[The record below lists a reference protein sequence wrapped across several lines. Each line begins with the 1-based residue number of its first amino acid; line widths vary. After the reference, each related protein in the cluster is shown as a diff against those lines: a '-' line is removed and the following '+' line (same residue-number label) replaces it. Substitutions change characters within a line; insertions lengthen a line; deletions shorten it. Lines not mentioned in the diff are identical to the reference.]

1 MTTSYLTAPQAEKKQ
16 RTYRYMCEV
25 VSNELELDHNGIPV
39 PKDVKTIELV
49 VTEPTLAAI
58 ALGVR
63 FAIASLVAI
72 GWLSGYRLVAHWIPS
87 DCTEF

>member
-1 MTTSYLTAPQAEKKQ
+1 MTSYLTAPQAEKTQ
-16 RTYRYMCEV
+16 RTCRYMCQL
-25 VSNELELDHNGIPV
+25 VSNELELDCNGIPV

-49 VTEPTLAAI
+49 ATEPTLAAI
-58 ALGVR
+58 ASL
-63 FAIASLVAI
+63 IAAV